1 MRGDFTALE
10 AHTLQR
16 AGSRALAAARRARAL
31 RIHRRSSPGPHA
43 RSIGSRRGQRRGTS
57 LSCVPENTAQS
68 TSGLALFWA
77 AHTRHTRASPQKP
90 WKLPRAPQGEL
101 SDGNTDSSPQR
112 RSPRSK
118 GRGGGAAGGDAPGPL
133 PHTCPAQIW
142 DLPSL
147 RSAGGRGLAC
157 SLCNTC
163 GHRAAQDGTGGCL
176 DPGSP
181 WLDACRGRNGN
192 AGRGCEGPGACG
204 GWALGRPRQRVGE
217 GGPQRPRQTFGT
229 EMRHLRLVHRS
240 GTAHLPPRTLCTH
253 VCTRTRTTPTVT
265 GLDPVL
271 LLPAPHAKAGNPQ
284 SPFPNR
290 PVPGAVGPAGAPG
303 GLWTGP
309 VCSLCGEQVGTGRGR
324 PRCGFHG
331 PAPPLALGS
340 RRPRLFP
347 SLGPQRE
354 ERKARHW
361 VTRLGRK

>member
-16 AGSRALAAARRARAL
+16 AGSRALAAAGRARAL

-163 GHRAAQDGTGGCL
+163 GHRAAQDGTGGCP

-192 AGRGCEGPGACG
+192 AGRGCEGLRACG

-217 GGPQRPRQTFGT
+217 GGLQRPRQTFGT
-229 EMRHLRLVHRS
+229 EMRHLRLVHPS
-240 GTAHLPPRTLCTH
+240 GTAHLPSRTLCTH
-253 VCTRTRTTPTVT
+253 VCTRTRTTPTET

-271 LLPAPHAKAGNPQ
+271 LLPAPHAKARNPQ
-284 SPFPNR
+284 SPFPNTQSR
-290 PVPGAVGPAGAPG
+290 ARWGLQELRAGSGSALRVPCAVSRSARGGGGPGVASTAQLCLSLWGA
-303 GLWTGP
+303 
-309 VCSLCGEQVGTGRGR
+309 
-324 PRCGFHG
+324 
-331 PAPPLALGS
+331 
-340 RRPRLFP
+340 
-347 SLGPQRE
+347 
-354 ERKARHW
+354 
-361 VTRLGRK
+361 